1 MTDCQNTS
9 NQAKKESQFQKKFT
23 TMLGSIKEKAA
34 ETISKL
40 C

>member
-9 NQAKKESQFQKKFT
+9 NQGKLTS
-23 TMLGSIKEKAA
+23 SVKEKAA

-40 C
+40 SD